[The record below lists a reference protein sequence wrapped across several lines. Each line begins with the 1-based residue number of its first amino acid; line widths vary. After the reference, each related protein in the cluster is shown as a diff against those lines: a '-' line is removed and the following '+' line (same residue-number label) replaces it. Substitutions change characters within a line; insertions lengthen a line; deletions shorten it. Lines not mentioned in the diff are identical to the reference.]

1 MERTT
6 IICFLNYLI
15 IKGKF
20 GKIFSGIV
28 MVEVICKSM
37 VLFLFQKNGK
47 IQYLQESPDRSD
59 C

>member
-28 MVEVICKSM
+28 MVEVIYKSM
-37 VLFLFQKNGK
+37 VLFLFQKMAKYNICRK
-47 IQYLQESPDRSD
+47 VLTD
-59 C
+59 